1 MLSEHKQTLI
11 LLIKLVRTILDITSV
26 VMISGPLHIMEVS
39 TGIIRHTFKEIGR
52 IMVMDTVL
60 VARTLVITA
69 TVTRW
74 HQSLVLPKRHQITY
88 QMQV

>member
-11 LLIKLVRTILDITSV
+11 LLIKLVRTILDLTSAF
-26 VMISGPLHIMEVS
+26 MINGPLFIMEVS
-39 TGIIRHTFKEIGR
+39 TEIIRYTFKEIGR

-60 VARTLVITA
+60 VAHTLVITA
-69 TVTRW
+69 TLTRW

>member
-1 MLSEHKQTLI
+1 
-11 LLIKLVRTILDITSV
+11 
-26 VMISGPLHIMEVS
+26 MISGPLHIMEVS

-60 VARTLVITA
+60 LARTLVITA

-74 HQSLVLPKRHQITY
+74 HQSLVLQKRHQITY